1 MPYPVVH
8 VLFFVFCIN
17 AVAVA
22 SIVKS
27 LFKKELPFMNSAHL
41 FSLLL
46 LGSFCSLLPDIMVVY
61 NLLINGTMEH
71 CWIGSFPTHSFLFS
85 STALLLGIITGYIV
99 YRKPGRA
106 MYLALFA
113 ESAFLSHLFLDD
125 FSEGGCIYFYPIY
138 NETISI
144 FAMMD
149 IGFRAGLPLYLI
161 SSIVSVFFLFFVIM
175 MALLSLNHFGFEF
188 STISRKPEK

>member
-22 SIVKS
+22 STVRS
-27 LFKKELPFMNSAHL
+27 LSRRELPFMDSMHL
-41 FSLLL
+41 MFLLF
-46 LGSFCSLLPDIMVVY
+46 LGSLCALLPDIMVVY

-71 CWIGSFPTHSFLFS
+71 CWIGSVPTHSFLFS
-85 STALLLGIITGYIV
+85 SSAILLGTITGYVV
-99 YRKPGRA
+99 YKQALKA
-106 MYLALFA
+106 MYLGLFA

-125 FSEGGCIYFYPIY
+125 FSEGGCIYFYPVY
-138 NETISI
+138 NKTISI

-149 IGFRAGLPLYLI
+149 VGFKAGTSLYLI

-188 STISRKPEK
+188 MHRPEKE